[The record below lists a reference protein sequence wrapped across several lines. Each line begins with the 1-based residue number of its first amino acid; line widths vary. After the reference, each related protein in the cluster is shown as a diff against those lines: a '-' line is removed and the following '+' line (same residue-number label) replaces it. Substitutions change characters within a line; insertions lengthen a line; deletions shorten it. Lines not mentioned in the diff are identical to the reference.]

1 MSAERELPKPLRR
14 REVLY
19 GPNTPPEELV
29 RLGRAY
35 EQEGRLDDALQFYEQ
50 ARDRE
55 GLGRMKTAA
64 VKDGN
69 AFALKRVA
77 KCLPELVAQADWE
90 ALIAR
95 AEAAGLSLYAEQG
108 RAALAGHLE
117 AAEPE
122 EKKGLG
128 KS

>member
-1 MSAERELPKPLRR
+1 MALELPKPLKR
-14 REVLY
+14 REILY
-19 GPNTPPEELV
+19 GPNTPPEVLV
-29 RLGRAY
+29 DYGRAY
-35 EQEGRLDDALQFYEQ
+35 EEKGFLDDALQFFEQ

-55 GLGRMKTAA
+55 GLERMKAA
-64 VKDGN
+64 ALRDGN

-77 KCLPELVAQADWE
+77 KCLPELVTPADWE

-95 AEAAGLSLYAEQG
+95 AEEQGLALYAGQG

-122 EKKGLG
+122 EKQGLS
-128 KS
+128 KT